1 MRKTLLIALS
11 LTLTIAMVK
20 AQAPATIRLTDVT
33 LMHEMRE
40 AAIPENKAVI
50 SDRNVSFQWPLL
62 ADLKTQDSE
71 LKALAAQAALK
82 KADKTKLRYKVRW
95 SQDATFKKGTMQ
107 AETRWPFFNPEQALA
122 PGTWHWQFGYII
134 NGATKWA
141 PVQQFTVNKNP
152 AMFCPPALKTV
163 LTKLPK
169 VHPRVYMD
177 KSDWDNLIKRSQGSA
192 DRKTYIT
199 RADKALATPMKS
211 VNDIN
216 TKLAEKLTNAAQ
228 REAMMT
234 RESRRIIDA
243 EEGNIDVLARAYLLT
258 KDRRYADE
266 ALKRVKEIIT
276 WGGNKT

>member
-40 AAIPENKAVI
+40 TGIPEDKAI
-50 SDRNVSFQWPLL
+50 INDRSVSFQWPLL

-82 KADKTKLRYKVRW
+82 KQIKLNFAIKYAGRK
-95 SQDATFKKGTMQ
+95 MQ
-107 AETRWPFFNPEQALA
+107 PSKRNHASRNPLAFFNPEQALA

-234 RESRRIIDA
+234 RESRRVIDA
-243 EEGNIDVLARAYLLT
+243 EEGNIDVLTRAYLLT

>member
-1 MRKTLLIALS
+1 
-11 LTLTIAMVK
+11 
-20 AQAPATIRLTDVT
+20 
-33 LMHEMRE
+33 
-40 AAIPENKAVI
+40 
-50 SDRNVSFQWPLL
+50 
-62 ADLKTQDSE
+62 
-71 LKALAAQAALK
+71 
-82 KADKTKLRYKVRW
+82 
-95 SQDATFKKGTMQ
+95 
-107 AETRWPFFNPEQALA
+107 
-122 PGTWHWQFGYII
+122 
-134 NGATKWA
+134 
-141 PVQQFTVNKNP
+141 
-152 AMFCPPALKTV
+152 
-163 LTKLPK
+163 
-169 VHPRVYMD
+169 MD

-234 RESRRIIDA
+234 RESRRVIDA
-243 EEGNIDVLARAYLLT
+243 EEGNIDILARAYLLT